1 MTARLPRV
9 AAAGALAA
17 VTLFGGPGAPTAGS
31 VTAQVL
37 LAPTATQRIP
47 GIAANINSGFGNA
60 AARSTALQR
69 IAALGVGI
77 DRIDANWAD
86 IEKTKTDPAT
96 YDWTSLDY
104 RVQEANQHGLMPRI
118 ILCYGNPLYSSNA
131 LAQVGGSGI
140 PPFGIGAAIFY
151 PPDDND
157 TGLGGFARWAAA
169 LAARYHGTSHGSAYL
184 MEVWNEENLDWRFW
198 EPPPDMPNYSSWYG
212 HLLGRAYDA
221 IKAVAPDDQVAFGG
235 TFFPAVDLATAAA
248 LGIPIP
254 ADPAAMQI
262 AAPHRGTLRWV
273 DDALNQVP
281 GLGAKFD
288 ALAYHPYHFPY
299 FAPEVNVPT
308 EGTTADSMV
317 AVRALLDSHGLQS
330 KPIWITEVGWPNNTC
345 AYGSIPEKSASYLV
359 RTFTTAW
366 AHGITQVDWY
376 TYSDGGDPNQNCYN
390 QEAAFGV
397 IDYQGNPKPSYP
409 AWATLN
415 RLVLPL
421 PFQADVSAQMGLPA
435 IGHALRFG
443 NASRRVTVVWLAP
456 ETLQSD
462 GGPAAPPADARAQV
476 ATPPATSA
484 IDDMRGAAIPV
495 GASFEASPYPVYLV
509 QDVVGPSGSG
519 PGQAP
524 SGLPNTSR

>member
-1 MTARLPRV
+1 MTVRRKHVV
-9 AAAGALAA
+9 AVGILVGAALA
-17 VTLFGGPGAPTAGS
+17 GGPGLPHYQAATALGLSPPTAN
-31 VTAQVL
+31 
-37 LAPTATQRIP
+37 QRIP
-47 GIAANINSGFGNA
+47 GISANINSGFGNG
-60 AARSTALQR
+60 AARSAALQR
-69 IAALGVGI
+69 IAGLGVGI

-86 IEKTKTDPAT
+86 IEKTKNT
-96 YDWTSLDY
+96 YDWSSLDY

-118 ILCYGNPLYSSNA
+118 ILDYGNPLYSSSPG
-131 LAQVGGSGI
+131 AQVGGSGV

-157 TGLGGFARWAAA
+157 TGLGAFARWAAA
-169 LAARYHGTSHGSAYL
+169 LAARYHGTAHGSAYL
-184 MEVWNEENLDWRFW
+184 LEVWNEENLDWRFW

-212 HLLGRAYDA
+212 HLLSRAHDA

-235 TFFPAVDLATAAA
+235 TFFPAIDAASA
-248 LGIPIP
+248 ASLGIPIP
-254 ADPAAMQI
+254 AGAAPI
-262 AAPHRGTLRWV
+262 ALPHRGTLRWV

-299 FAPEVNVPT
+299 YAPEVNIPT

-345 AYGSIPEKSASYLV
+345 AYGSIPDKSASYLV

-366 AHGITQVDWY
+366 AHGINQVDWY
-376 TYSDGGDPNQNCYN
+376 TYSDGGDPTQNCFN
-390 QEAAFGV
+390 QEAAFGIV
-397 IDYQGNPKPSYP
+397 DYQGNPKPSYY

-421 PFQADVSAQMGLPA
+421 PFEADVSTQMGLPA

-443 NASRRVTVVWLAP
+443 NATRRVTVVWLAP

-462 GGPAAPPADARAQV
+462 GGPAAPPADARAEV
-476 ATPPATSA
+476 ATPPGTTA
-484 IDDMRGAAIPV
+484 IDDMRGAAVPV

-509 QDVVGPSGSG
+509 QDLVAPPGSGSTGEPSG
-519 PGQAP
+519 
-524 SGLPNTSR
+524 GLPNTSR